1 LVLLAAILLAVVGW
15 WFLRPPTAPIESSM
29 PLATSADGISAAGS
43 VPGGPSGSAAVSST
57 TTAIAEELVVQAAG
71 AVARP
76 DVYRLPADAR
86 VDDLVREAGG
96 LTPDADAD
104 RVNLAA
110 PVGDGERVWVPRRG
124 EVDPPQVVAGTGGGG
139 SAGAGDPGTS
149 STDVTPAEAEVVDLN
164 TATATDLETLPGV
177 GPATA
182 AAILSYRDEQGAFS
196 SVDELLEVRGIGE
209 AKLEA
214 IRPLARV

>member
-1 LVLLAAILLAVVGW
+1 LVLLAAILLAGVGW
-15 WFLRPPTAPIESSM
+15 WFLRPPTAPIESSI

-43 VPGGPSGSAAVSST
+43 VPAGPAGSAAVSSPT
-57 TTAIAEELVVQAAG
+57 TVIAEELVVQAAG
-71 AVARP
+71 AVGRP
-76 DVYRLPADAR
+76 GVYRLPADGR

-110 PVGDGERVWVPRRG
+110 PVADGERVWVPRQG
-124 EVDPPQVVAGTGGGG
+124 ESEPPDVVAGTGGGA
-139 SAGAGDPGTS
+139 SAGAGTPGTGS
-149 STDVTPAEAEVVDLN
+149 IDETPSEGEVVDLN
-164 TATATDLETLPGV
+164 TATAADLDTLPGV

-182 AAILSYRDEQGAFS
+182 EAILAYRDEQGTFS
-196 SVDELLEVRGIGE
+196 AVDELLEVRGIGD

-214 IRPLARV
+214 IRPLVRV